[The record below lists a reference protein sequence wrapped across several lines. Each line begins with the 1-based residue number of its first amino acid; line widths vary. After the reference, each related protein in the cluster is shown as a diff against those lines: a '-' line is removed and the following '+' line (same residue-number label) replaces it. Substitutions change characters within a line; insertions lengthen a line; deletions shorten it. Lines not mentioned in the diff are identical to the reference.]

1 MSLRGHLRPLLNLR
15 EIASGMNGAESLV
28 KIYPIYS
35 KQRNG
40 FVTASAIRKESHPA
54 IKENALS
61 GSKHA
66 GRSRNVG
73 QIYTYELFG
82 NVVKQCVIADGVR
95 ISTACLHCEVMFN
108 GVFYETGGQFNK
120 RSSNIIQDCRC
131 NRLLRRVHG
140 RAFERYQPGVLGELS
155 K

>member
-1 MSLRGHLRPLLNLR
+1 MSLRGHLGPLLNLR

-73 QIYTYELFG
+73 QIYAYELFG
-82 NVVKQCVIADGVR
+82 KFTKQCVIADSVR

-120 RSSNIIQDCRC
+120 RSSNIVQNCRC
-131 NRLLRRVHG
+131 NSLLRRAHG
-140 RAFERYQPGVLGELS
+140 RAFEHYQPGVLGELS